1 MMGGGIYSDDQG
13 STRKHYFGSENFQ
26 FDRSLSENE
35 EGGSSELFEIE
46 LGIEVRSN
54 RKQEDDCE
62 CEFEGSWFSFDFR
75 KSNHCVY
82 VGIGDNIDSSMD
94 ALKWTLNFAVLPSTV
109 VYLLHI
115 FPEIRFVPSPLGMLP
130 KSQVS
135 PRLVERHMAEE
146 RAKRTEF
153 LRKFVDTCSAAEFE
167 QVKVEAV
174 MIESD
179 MVAKAILD
187 LISIFQIRK
196 LILGSTKTRKW
207 RSKRGALARQ
217 VLQNAGE
224 FCDVKIICEGK
235 EATYQM
241 IESSSSSSSNILSP
255 NISDN
260 ENFDI
265 KRMQKKYRH
274 NSFFWCRCFG
284 Y

>member
-1 MMGGGIYSDDQG
+1 
-13 STRKHYFGSENFQ
+13 
-26 FDRSLSENE
+26 
-35 EGGSSELFEIE
+35 
-46 LGIEVRSN
+46 
-54 RKQEDDCE
+54 
-62 CEFEGSWFSFDFR
+62 
-75 KSNHCVY
+75 
-82 VGIGDNIDSSMD
+82 
-94 ALKWTLNFAVLPSTV
+94 
-109 VYLLHI
+109 
-115 FPEIRFVPSPLGMLP
+115 
-130 KSQVS
+130 
-135 PRLVERHMAEE
+135 
-146 RAKRTEF
+146 
-153 LRKFVDTCSAAEFE
+153 
-167 QVKVEAV
+167 

-196 LILGSTKTRKW
+196 LILGSTKTRSLFLSLSKQGKIITSFKTQLFKLQINVIILFAEFVNLEPRRKW

-274 NSFFWCRCFG
+274 NGFFWCRCFG